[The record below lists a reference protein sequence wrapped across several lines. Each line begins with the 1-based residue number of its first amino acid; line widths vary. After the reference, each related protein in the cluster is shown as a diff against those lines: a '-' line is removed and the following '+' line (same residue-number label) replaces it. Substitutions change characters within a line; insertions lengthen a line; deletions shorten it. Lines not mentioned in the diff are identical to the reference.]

1 MKNLEKENQELRV
14 KIEKTEKNI
23 VLFVKEMSDMLEM
36 HELSTNIDLD
46 DLNLSNYSEI
56 LESHLKDNKTLSST
70 DNFYSLFPEK
80 MKAKR

>member
-1 MKNLEKENQELRV
+1 MERENQELRF

-56 LESHLKDNKTLSST
+56 LENHIKESKTLSSS
-70 DNFYSLFPEK
+70 DNFYSLFPDK
-80 MKAKR
+80 MKVKR